1 MIDKKV
7 ILLVDDNVT
16 NLKIGKAILKDKYI
30 TYTVPSAEMMFI
42 LLKSIRPDMILLDI
56 EMPDMNG
63 FAALRELKADPAYA
77 EIPVIFLTA
86 KTDEHD
92 ECEGLSLGALDYI
105 SKPFSPA
112 LLLLRIENQLLM
124 IEQYRQLKEL
134 NNNLEENVQRRTNQV
149 EELQDAILYTL
160 ADLLE
165 FRDNVTGGHICRTKH
180 YLGLLIRGVLDEGA
194 FPEETKNWNV
204 KNILQSSQL
213 HDVGKIAI
221 SDAILNKPGKLTP
234 EEFEIMKTHTTEGV
248 KAIQRIA
255 EKVAVGDF
263 LEYASLIAGNH
274 HEKWD
279 GSGYP
284 QGLSGEAIPLLGRL
298 MALVDVYDA
307 LVSARPYKEP
317 MSADEARNVILA
329 GKGTHFDPLLVDI
342 FERIFDEF
350 KGAYVISQFRSRQR
364 YGWHQSYCSRQVS

>member
-1 MIDKKV
+1 METFNTNKKV

-16 NLKIGKAILKDKYI
+16 NLKIGKAILKDNYI
-30 TYTVPSAEMMFI
+30 IYTVTSAEMMFI
-42 LLKSIRPDMILLDI
+42 LLRSVRPDMILLDI
-56 EMPDMNG
+56 EMPDMDG
-63 FAALRELKADPAYA
+63 FEALKGLKAEPALA
-77 EIPVIFLTA
+77 DIPVIFLTA
-86 KTDEHD
+86 KSGENDEWA
-92 ECEGLSLGALDYI
+92 GLSLGARDYI
-105 SKPFSPA
+105 AKPFSPA
-112 LLLLRIENQLLM
+112 LLLLRIENHMLM
-124 IEQYRQLKEL
+124 IEQNYQLKDL
-134 NNNLEENVQRRTNQV
+134 NNHLEEKVQARTDQV

-165 FRDNVTGGHICRTKH
+165 FRDDVTGGHICRTKY
-180 YLGLLIRGVLDEGA
+180 YLELLIQEVIKEDA
-194 FPEETKNWNV
+194 FAEETQHWNV

-248 KAIQRIA
+248 KTIKRIA

-284 QGLSGEAIPLLGRL
+284 CGLAGEAIPLVGRL

-317 MSADEARNVILA
+317 MSAEEARAVIVE
-329 GKGTHFDPLLVDI
+329 GKGTHFDPRLVDI
-342 FERIFDEF
+342 FERVFDD
-350 KGAYVISQFRSRQR
+350 FRPQDDL
-364 YGWHQSYCSRQVS
+364 QCA

>member
-1 MIDKKV
+1 
-7 ILLVDDNVT
+7 
-16 NLKIGKAILKDKYI
+16 
-30 TYTVPSAEMMFI
+30 
-42 LLKSIRPDMILLDI
+42 
-56 EMPDMNG
+56 
-63 FAALRELKADPAYA
+63 
-77 EIPVIFLTA
+77 
-86 KTDEHD
+86 
-92 ECEGLSLGALDYI
+92 
-105 SKPFSPA
+105 
-112 LLLLRIENQLLM
+112 
-124 IEQYRQLKEL
+124 
-134 NNNLEENVQRRTNQV
+134 V

-165 FRDNVTGGHICRTKH
+165 FRDDVTGGHICRTKH
-180 YLGLLIRGVLDEGA
+180 YLELLIRGVMEEGA

-221 SDAILNKPGKLTP
+221 SDVILNKPGKLTP

-248 KAIQRIA
+248 KAIRRIA
-255 EKVAVGDF
+255 EKVAINDF

-284 QGLSGEAIPLLGRL
+284 HGLAGDAIPLLGRL

-307 LVSARPYKEP
+307 LVSARPYKDPLSSE
-317 MSADEARNVILA
+317 EARDIILA
-329 GKGTHFDPLLVDI
+329 GKGTHFDPRLVDI

-350 KGAYVISQFRSRQR
+350 RPQIDLKCA
-364 YGWHQSYCSRQVS
+364 